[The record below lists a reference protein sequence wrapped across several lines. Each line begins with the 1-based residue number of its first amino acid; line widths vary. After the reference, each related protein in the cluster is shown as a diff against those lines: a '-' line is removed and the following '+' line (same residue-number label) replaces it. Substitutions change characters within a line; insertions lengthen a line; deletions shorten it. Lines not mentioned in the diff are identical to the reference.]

1 MSNNNIIAGIV
12 IYNPNIDRLYDN
24 INAIVNQVD
33 QVILFNNGGIDHE
46 TIESL
51 NCIVLSAPDNS
62 NVGIAKA
69 LNKLCEYAAKHGYE
83 WIITLDQDS
92 VVSPDLIDKFS
103 SYMHLSDV
111 AIICPRI
118 VDRNI
123 NIDNIEI
130 EKPYEYTVFCITSAS
145 LVRLDAWKAVGG
157 FWNELFIDL
166 VDFDF
171 CWSII
176 ENRYKILKV
185 NNATIL
191 HEVGHGKTVSFKNKK
206 DAVYNH
212 AAIRC
217 YYIARNN
224 IAVGIKHKRL
234 IQCIR
239 WTLKRMYLIARYE
252 ESRSKKLLY
261 MIKGTVHGFTSR
273 LGEYQ

>member
-1 MSNNNIIAGIV
+1 MSIAAGIV
-12 IYNPNIDRLYDN
+12 IFNPDINRLREN
-24 INAIVNQVD
+24 INSISNQVNE
-33 QVILFNNGGIDHE
+33 VILFNNGGIE
-46 TIESL
+46 TDVINSF
-51 NCIVLSAPDNS
+51 NSTILSDSGNR

-69 LNKLCEYAAKHGYE
+69 LNEICEYAVGHGYD
-83 WIITLDQDS
+83 WVITLDQDS
-92 VVSPDLIDKFS
+92 VVSPDLIMKFS

-123 NIDNIEI
+123 HIESVHI
-130 EKPYEYTVFCITSAS
+130 EQPYEYTEFCITSAS
-145 LVRLDAWKAVGG
+145 LVRLSAWKAVGG
-157 FWNELFIDL
+157 FWNELFIDM

-176 ENRYKILKV
+176 EYGYKILKV

-191 HEVGHGKTVSFKNKK
+191 HEIGHGKNVTFKNKK

-212 AAIRC
+212 PAVRC

-224 IAVGIKHKRL
+224 IAVGRKHKKL
-234 IQCIR
+234 KQCIR

-252 ESRSKKLLY
+252 NHRAKKFLY
-261 MIKGTVHGFTSR
+261 IVKGVVHGIIGR
-273 LGEYQ
+273 LSDCQ